1 MLRGVALGD
10 GLIRD
15 IDDLAGAP
23 GAYWE
28 YNDVRV
34 NRLSLSLLKVFRK
47 PLDDEKS
54 NEFMA
59 LVMESLL

>member
-1 MLRGVALGD
+1 MLRGVALGG

-15 IDDLAGAP
+15 IDDLAAAP

-34 NRLSLSLLKVFRK
+34 NRLSLSLLQVYRK
-47 PLDDEKS
+47 PLDDAKS

>member
-1 MLRGVALGD
+1 MGAGGGD
-10 GLIRD
+10 NSRQGEHR
-15 IDDLAGAP
+15 DLAAP